1 MWTFHQ
7 AADLPQGT
15 APLAWFER
23 VLPQSIET
31 HQTQYENA
39 HKTLT
44 EGTFDDTCTFF
55 AAADDPTGLIAIR
68 TEERSG
74 QLDLIAVRA
83 DTRRR
88 GLAIQ
93 LLEKAITSCRAQQL
107 QTLVATDVHSGNEA
121 AVSLLKK
128 MGFSG
133 QSQGSLRM
141 QRPLDGTWPT
151 ATVPDDFA
159 LRPLQPSEEAA
170 WIELKNAC
178 FRADGGEDWTLDN
191 FQREFVDSP
200 VYDLDRIFVA
210 TTGEKLAGTTSAW
223 EWDYGR
229 GPVGL
234 IHWVGVDPQY
244 RGNGLGEV
252 LMIRA
257 LEELKTRGYADAWL
271 ATSRDRD
278 AAVRLYQRLG
288 FAVEREFF
296 TYTLEL

>member
-1 MWTFHQ
+1 MWTCHQ

-39 HKTLT
+39 HKALT
-44 EGTFDDTCTFF
+44 EGTFDAACTFF
-55 AAADDPTGLIAIR
+55 AAADDPAGLVTIR
-68 TEERSG
+68 TEERIG

-83 DTRRR
+83 DVRRSGLGTR
-88 GLAIQ
+88 
-93 LLEKAITSCRAQQL
+93 LLEKAMASCRAQQL
-107 QTLVATDVHSGNEA
+107 QALVATDVHSGNK
-121 AVSLLKK
+121 AVVGLLKK

-133 QSQGSLRM
+133 QSQGGLRM
-141 QRPLDGTWPT
+141 QRPLDGAWP
-151 ATVPDDFA
+151 AWTVPDGFA
-159 LRPLQPSEEAA
+159 LRPLQPGEEAA

-178 FRADGGEDWTLDN
+178 FRADGGQDWTLDN

-200 VYDLDRIFVA
+200 VYDLDRILVA
-210 TTGEKLAGTTSAW
+210 TAGEKLAGTTSAW
-223 EWDYGR
+223 EWDYGW

-244 RGNGLGEV
+244 RGKGLGEAIT
-252 LMIRA
+252 IRA
-257 LEELKTRGYADAWL
+257 LEQLKARGYADTWL
-271 ATSRDRD
+271 ATSRDRH
-278 AAVRLYQRLG
+278 AAVRLYERLG
-288 FAVEREFF
+288 FTVEREFF